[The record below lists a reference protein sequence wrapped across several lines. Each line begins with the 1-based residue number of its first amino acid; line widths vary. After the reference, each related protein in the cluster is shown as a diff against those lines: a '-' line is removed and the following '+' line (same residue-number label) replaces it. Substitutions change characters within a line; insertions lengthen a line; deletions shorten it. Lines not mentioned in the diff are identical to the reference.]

1 MTEHEIIEKSFI
13 IADKIYFTFID
24 ELSKHE
30 QEKFIIPDKDN
41 IDNKGV
47 KNMKQTMNEFD
58 FKNEF
63 KKIRPDNF
71 SYDGLT
77 ALYDYLIQYEEDT
90 VQELEFEP
98 IAYLCEFTEY
108 KNFKEIKQNYD
119 VKTLEE
125 LQDKTT
131 VLEIPNSE
139 KLVIQNY

>member
-1 MTEHEIIEKSFI
+1 
-13 IADKIYFTFID
+13 
-24 ELSKHE
+24 
-30 QEKFIIPDKDN
+30 
-41 IDNKGV
+41 
-47 KNMKQTMNEFD
+47 MKQTINEFD

-77 ALYDYLIQYEEDT
+77 VLYDHLIQFEEDT
-90 VQELEFEP
+90 DQELEFDP
-98 IAYLCEFTEY
+98 IAYCCEFTEY

-131 VLEIPNSE
+131 VLKIPNSE